1 MNGIT
6 IINSI
11 DINTLAF
18 WQFVVGMIPLII
30 SAIIYFVKLHTA
42 LKNRTLEEQN
52 NNTVSF
58 DNKNLL
64 IIFIG
69 GLLSFIFLF
78 SMGKYCPA
86 EYIETQYEIK
96 IDNSVSF
103 YEVYDNYSILAEK
116 DNTFIVV
123 EKN

>member
-6 IINSI
+6 IINST
-11 DINTLAF
+11 DIYTMAV
-18 WQFVVGMIPLII
+18 WQFVVGIIPLII
-30 SAIIYFVKLHTA
+30 SAIIYFVRLHTA

-52 NNTVSF
+52 NNTVNF

-64 IIFIG
+64 IIFMG

-78 SMGKYCPA
+78 SIGKYCPA
-86 EYIETQYEIK
+86 EYVETQYEIK
-96 IDNSVSF
+96 IGNTASF
-103 YEVYDNYSILAEK
+103 YEVYDNYSILVEK
-116 DNTFIVV
+116 ENTFIVK